1 MNTKPGNTQEQE
13 SLLQRVAIEATLR
26 IALIAVLLGWC
37 VRIMLPFIEPIIW
50 AVIIAS
56 ATYPLFMGFRDRLL
70 GGRNKTAAVLFT
82 LIALAIILTP
92 SVQLTQSMFS
102 SAENLAQDFKQGEL
116 NVPPP
121 PEKVKN
127 IPLIGKSTYDTWL
140 LASENLDAALEKAG
154 PRIKDGAKK
163 VVDTAIG
170 AGLGLLQF
178 IVSIIIAGV
187 FLANGPAA
195 VAVLE
200 KVAVRLAGDQ
210 GAEFS
215 RLAAGTIRGV
225 AQGVLGVAFIQ
236 AFLAGIGMLAMGIPG
251 AGLWALLVLILAVV
265 QLPPLLILGPLAA
278 YALSAYDTTPAVIFT
293 IWCLAVSALDSV
305 LKPMLMGRSVSVP
318 MLVIFIGAIG
328 GFMVSGIIGL
338 FTGAVVFVLGYTLFM
353 SWLNAPVAESLVVES
368 PEPDDL

>member
-1 MNTKPGNTQEQE
+1 M
-13 SLLQRVAIEATLR
+13 LQRVAIEATLR
-26 IALIAVLLGWC
+26 IAIIAVLLGWC
-37 VRIMLPFIEPIIW
+37 LRIMLPFVEPIIW
-50 AVIIAS
+50 AVVIAS
-56 ATYPLFMGFRDRLL
+56 ATYPLFLGLRDRLL

-82 LIALAIILTP
+82 LIALAIILVP

-102 SAENLAQDFKQGEL
+102 SAENLAQDFQQGGL

-127 IPLIGKSTYDTWL
+127 LPLIGESTYDTWL

-154 PRIKDGAKK
+154 PRIKNGAKK

-178 IVSIIIAGV
+178 IISIIIAGV
-187 FLANGPAA
+187 FLANGPATV
-195 VAVLE
+195 VAFE
-200 KVAVRLAGDQ
+200 RVAVRLAGDQ
-210 GAEFS
+210 GVEFS

-236 AFLAGIGMLAMGIPG
+236 ALLGGIGMLVMGIPA

-265 QLPPLLILGPLAA
+265 QLPPLLVLGPMAA
-278 YALSAYDTTPAVIFT
+278 YTFSAYDTTPAVIFT
-293 IWCLAVSALDSV
+293 IWSLAVSALDSI
-305 LKPMLMGRSVSVP
+305 LKPLLMGRSVSVP

-328 GFMVSGIIGL
+328 GFMLTGILGL

-353 SWLNAPVAESLVVES
+353 SWLDAPAVES
-368 PEPDDL
+368 PELADL

>member
-1 MNTKPGNTQEQE
+1 MNTKPGSTQEKE

-26 IALIAVLLGWC
+26 IAIIAVLLGWC
-37 VRIMLPFIEPIIW
+37 LRIMLPFIEPIIW
-50 AVIIAS
+50 GVVIAS
-56 ATYPLFMGFRDRLL
+56 ATYPLFLGLRDRLL

-82 LIALAIILTP
+82 LIALAIILIP
-92 SVQLTQSMFS
+92 SVQLTQSMFNS
-102 SAENLAQDFKQGEL
+102 GERLAQDFQQGEIK
-116 NVPPP
+116 VPAP

-127 IPLIGKSTYDTWL
+127 LPLIGESTYDTWL

-154 PRIKDGAKK
+154 PNIKSAAGK
-163 VVDTAIG
+163 VVNTALG

-195 VAVLE
+195 VAGFE

-236 AFLAGIGMLAMGIPG
+236 AFLGGIGMLVMGIPA

-265 QLPPLLILGPLAA
+265 QLPPLLVLGPVAA
-278 YALSAYDTTPAVIFT
+278 YAFSAYDTTPAVIFT

-328 GFMVSGIIGL
+328 GFMLTGILGL

-353 SWLNAPVAESLVVES
+353 SWLDAPGAES
-368 PEPDDL
+368 PELADL